1 MLSSTSAAAHFS
13 ERTTNE
19 NKTRGGVY
27 APHAT
32 PGSDGRLPRH
42 GASQYEDP
50 ATWPRS
56 AVAARHLPQQPLPSA
71 IIWHQARRRCC
82 TPARPM
88 TSRPGALHDP
98 ISSRL
103 VWLFETRVVRG
114 GKKQLERGVLEYFYD
129 TNTDDMLSRSGRIQR
144 HVLVE
149 KLKTAYGVYGSRGG
163 GVGPRAW
170 LTRRIFPRLHEIVN
184 TWDGLVPIPRAMPN
198 LRVIPVG
205 HLSTERAFADDLAA
219 HEKIRQRRL
228 NPSRLRRLFTR
239 QKKLSL
245 DSAWWFY
252 DSPRTAAN
260 TIRNKYRA
268 QLPAVGSRR
277 NAVPRG
283 GLLPLR

>member
-1 MLSSTSAAAHFS
+1 
-13 ERTTNE
+13 
-19 NKTRGGVY
+19 
-27 APHAT
+27 
-32 PGSDGRLPRH
+32 
-42 GASQYEDP
+42 
-50 ATWPRS
+50 
-56 AVAARHLPQQPLPSA
+56 
-71 IIWHQARRRCC
+71 
-82 TPARPM
+82 M